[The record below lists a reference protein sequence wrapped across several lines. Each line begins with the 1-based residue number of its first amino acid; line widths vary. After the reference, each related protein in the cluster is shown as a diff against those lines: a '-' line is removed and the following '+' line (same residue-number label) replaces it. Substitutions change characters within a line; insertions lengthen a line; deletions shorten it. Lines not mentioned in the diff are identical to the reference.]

1 MEPALGGGTDPAPYI
16 LGAYF
21 VGSLLLLGFGI
32 QVQRHRGKLRT
43 LLSAIRKQ

>member
-1 MEPALGGGTDPAPYI
+1 MEPVIGGGTDPTPYI
-16 LGAYF
+16 FGAYL

-32 QVQRHRGKLRT
+32 QIQRHRGKLRT